1 MELPGRSGTINEYE
15 NNSLQSADGN
25 AEQMETSLEYN
36 TVYEVTS
43 MTDAKDNQESNE
55 MMANPAYETRRYNR
69 LFSWAR
75 KKQQVQSNNDQ
86 VYKGKPSNLLPMVL
100 LLLLCIVACSLS
112 VTALVVTKIEVAGLK
127 GEIKILQEEAQNVT
141 TTFQSLEAVDLKDPK
156 IQQLEDNVTRLSATQ
171 QELQQEQIVLLSSL
185 DNLTAQ
191 VNSMMNSSTR
201 QSTSISLYQACYD
214 DTTVCTANG
223 NNYWSQC
230 FTNSQPITR
239 DVSYNIMHISVH
251 VPNVHED
258 SL

>member
-1 MELPGRSGTINEYE
+1 ME
-15 NNSLQSADGN
+15 SADGN

-43 MTDAKDNQESNE
+43 MTDTKDNQESNE
-55 MMANPAYETRRYNR
+55 MMANPAYETRRYNH

-86 VYKGKPSNLLPMVL
+86 VYKGKPGNLLPMIL

-112 VTALVVTKIEVAGLK
+112 VAALILTKIEVAGLK

-141 TTFQSLEAVDLKDPK
+141 TTFQSLEAVNVKDPK

-191 VNSMMNSSTR
+191 VLLLASTR
-201 QSTSISLYQACYD
+201 RATMIRPCAQQMETITGVNVSQILSLLQE
-214 DTTVCTANG
+214 
-223 NNYWSQC
+223 
-230 FTNSQPITR
+230 
-239 DVSYNIMHISVH
+239 M
-251 VPNVHED
+251 
-258 SL
+258 